1 MKINKYLLIIA
12 TVLISMSL
20 LAGVFLYFNSEETAE
35 AQSIVSYQTI
45 TLEDGTTPYSATTYS
60 SGVLVGYYGLVQ
72 LQSYGVMTT
81 AMAAG
86 NFTVTAQFSNEPVG
100 CASVDATTGWFN
112 AREYSPYVAESL
124 VVVGSAGAYTNTVT
138 STVTSGVLTM
148 GVLTPT
154 MILSNTVMAREL
166 ESLGRCFRV
175 RMEGHALFTPTVHI
189 RLVNRQ

>member
-1 MKINKYLLIIA
+1 MKINKYLLLIA
-12 TVLISMSL
+12 TVLISVSL
-20 LAGVFLYFNSEETAE
+20 LVGVFLYFDSEETVE
-35 AQSIVSYQTI
+35 AQSVVSYQTI

-60 SGVLVGYYGLVQ
+60 DATLVGYYGLIQ
-72 LQSYGVMTT
+72 LQAYGEMTT
-81 AMAAG
+81 AMSSL
-86 NFTVTAQFSNEPVG
+86 NFTVTAQFSNEPVA

-112 AREYSPYVAESL
+112 AREYVPYVDQSSTVIASGEET
-124 VVVGSAGAYTNTVT
+124 VTVT

-154 MILSNTVMAREL
+154 MILSNTVMAREI
-166 ESLGRCFRV
+166 ETLGRCFRV